1 MIMVSSEVQP
11 FRPMLYTPVT
21 TLGHAALIMLLELL
35 WYKFQIKCINRIY
48 KEIPPTLFS
57 KCLQINVIWDLYY
70 LASIRW
76 GKD

>member
-1 MIMVSSEVQP
+1 MVSSEVQP
-11 FRPMLYTPVT
+11 FSPMLHTPVT
-21 TLGHAALIMLLELL
+21 TLGRAALIMLLELL
-35 WYKFQIKCINRIY
+35 WYKFQIKFINRIY

-57 KCLQINVIWDLYY
+57 KFLQINVICDLYY

>member
-11 FRPMLYTPVT
+11 FRPMLHTPVT

-48 KEIPPTLFS
+48 KEIPPHF
-57 KCLQINVIWDLYY
+57 VF
-70 LASIRW
+70 
-76 GKD
+76 